1 MARLLVVEDD
11 TAILE
16 AVAYNLE
23 RQGHEVVRAED
34 GVSAL
39 ELSRTIEPDLIVLD
53 LMLPRMSGFDVCRV
67 VREERPV
74 PIVML
79 TARDTEADTVA
90 GLDLGADDYI
100 TKPFSMRELLARVG
114 AVLRPRRAVARGGR
128 RARPR

>member
-23 RQGHEVVRAED
+23 REGHEVVRAED

-67 VREERPV
+67 VREERPS
-74 PIVML
+74 
-79 TARDTEADTVA
+79 R
-90 GLDLGADDYI
+90 
-100 TKPFSMRELLARVG
+100 SSC
-114 AVLRPRRAVARGGR
+114 
-128 RARPR
+128 